1 MEQYSRVKNTKFAPG
16 ELELFLQVKRSSS
29 PTDNEIKKKSANH
42 DTVGLGLVDM
52 FTCGI
57 QNGIYVNK
65 MEVDFY
71 NTVSDQD
78 YLVLRAKNALKTDPV
93 TAKAWMITAK
103 TLYPTNFGVQVP

>member
-1 MEQYSRVKNTKFAPG
+1 M
-16 ELELFLQVKRSSS
+16 
-29 PTDNEIKKKSANH
+29 
-42 DTVGLGLVDM
+42 GLGLVSM

-57 QNGIYVNK
+57 LNGHVNK
-65 MEVDFY
+65 MEVDIY

-103 TLYPTNFGVQVP
+103 TLYPTNFGVQVLKHIHTYIG